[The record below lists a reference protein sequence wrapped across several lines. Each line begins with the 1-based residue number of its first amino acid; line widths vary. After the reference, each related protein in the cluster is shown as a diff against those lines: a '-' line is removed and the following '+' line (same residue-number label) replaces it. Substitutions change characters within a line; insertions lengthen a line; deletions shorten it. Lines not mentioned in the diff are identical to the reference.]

1 MSGRIIASSLFSYRE
16 VHRTIVGLIELNL
29 IRAIREIRG
38 KISIMSENVVG
49 IELPKGLFAG
59 KTAIVTG
66 ASRGVGRA
74 TALRLAEGGANVVVN
89 YLNNDPEGFETS
101 RQSQARGVQS
111 FPIKGDTSDFLQAR
125 RVANK
130 TVEEFGAIDLLVL
143 NAGIWEGAP
152 IEEMSEETWNR
163 VLNTNL
169 KSAWAMSKACVPA
182 MKKRESG
189 AIVLVSSTAGQ
200 RGEANYSNYA
210 ASKGGQISFTKA
222 LASELC
228 PKIRVNCVAPG
239 WIETAMVRPVFEDK
253 DYEQSVIES
262 IPLKRIATTDDIALS
277 ICFLL
282 SPWARHIT
290 GEILNVNGGA
300 VLCG

>member
-1 MSGRIIASSLFSYRE
+1 
-16 VHRTIVGLIELNL
+16 
-29 IRAIREIRG
+29 
-38 KISIMSENVVG
+38 MSEKPFG
-49 IELPKGLFAG
+49 IALPNNLFAG
-59 KTAIVTG
+59 KTAVVTG

-89 YLNNDPEGFETS
+89 YLQSHAEADETV
-101 RQSQARGVQS
+101 RLCEEKGVKAIAVQADVS
-111 FPIKGDTSDFLQAR
+111 EFLQAR
-125 RVANK
+125 DLANK
-130 TVEEFGAIDLLVL
+130 AIETFGKIDLLVL

-169 KSAWAMSKACVPA
+169 KAAWAVTKTCVPS
-182 MKKRESG
+182 MKKQESG

-239 WIETAMVRPVFEDK
+239 WIETAMVRPVFEDEAYK
-253 DYEQSVIES
+253 QSVIKS
-262 IPLKRIATTDDIALS
+262 IPLQRVAMTDDVALS

-282 SPWARHIT
+282 SDWSRHIT
-290 GEILNVNGGA
+290 GEILNINGGA

>member
-1 MSGRIIASSLFSYRE
+1 
-16 VHRTIVGLIELNL
+16 
-29 IRAIREIRG
+29 
-38 KISIMSENVVG
+38 MSELPVG
-49 IELPKGLFAG
+49 IQLPNNLFAG

-89 YLNNDPEGFETS
+89 YLSNSGEAAETV
-101 RQSQARGVQS
+101 RLCMEKGVEALGIQ
-111 FPIKGDTSDFLQAR
+111 GDVSDFNNAAAIAKATLE
-125 RVANK
+125 K
-130 TVEEFGAIDLLVL
+130 FGRIDLLVC
-143 NAGIWEGAP
+143 NAGIWEGAA
-152 IEEMSEETWNR
+152 IEDMTEEVWNR
-163 VLNTNL
+163 VINTNL

-182 MKKRESG
+182 MKRRDSA
-189 AIVLVSSTAGQ
+189 AIVMVSSTSGQ
-200 RGEANYSNYA
+200 RGETNYSNYS

-239 WIETAMVRPVFEDK
+239 WIETAMVRETFTDEVYK
-253 DYEQSVIES
+253 QSVLRS
-262 IPLKRIATTDDIALS
+262 IPMNRMAATDDVALS

-282 SPWARHIT
+282 SDWSRHIT
-290 GEILNVNGGA
+290 GEILNINGGA

>member
-1 MSGRIIASSLFSYRE
+1 MEKKYIG
-16 VHRTIVGLIELNL
+16 
-29 IRAIREIRG
+29 
-38 KISIMSENVVG
+38 
-49 IELPKGLFAG
+49 LPKNLFEG

-89 YLNNDPEGFETS
+89 YLTREDAAAEVVEICRKKDTGAFAVQGDVSNWLE
-101 RQSQARGVQS
+101 ARN
-111 FPIKGDTSDFLQAR
+111 IAERAL
-125 RVANK
+125 
-130 TVEEFGAIDLLVL
+130 EEFGQIDLLVC
-143 NAGIWEGAP
+143 NAGIWEGSP
-152 IEEMSEETWNR
+152 IEEMSEELWNK

-169 KSAWAMSKACVPA
+169 KSAWAMTKACVPA
-182 MKKRESG
+182 MKKQDNG

-239 WIETAMVRPVFEDK
+239 WIETAMVRPVFK
-253 DYEQSVIES
+253 DEVYKKSILDS
-262 IPLKRIATTDDIALS
+262 IPLKRMALTDDVALT

-282 SPWARHIT
+282 SDWSQHIT
-290 GEILNVNGGA
+290 GEIVNINGGA

>member
-1 MSGRIIASSLFSYRE
+1 MNEG
-16 VHRTIVGLIELNL
+16 
-29 IRAIREIRG
+29 
-38 KISIMSENVVG
+38 VVP
-49 IELPKGLFAG
+49 IQLPKSLFAG

-89 YLNNDPEGFETS
+89 FLSNSGEAEETVRICEEKGVLAIVAQGNVSDLVAAQNIARATLN
-101 RQSQARGVQS
+101 
-111 FPIKGDTSDFLQAR
+111 K
-125 RVANK
+125 
-130 TVEEFGAIDLLVL
+130 FGRIDLLVC
-143 NAGIWEGAP
+143 NAGIWEGAR
-152 IEEMSEETWNR
+152 IEEMSEEVWNK

-169 KSAWAMSKACVPA
+169 KSAWAMTKACVPA
-182 MKKRESG
+182 MKKQESG
-189 AIVLVSSTAGQ
+189 SIVMVSSTAGQ

-228 PKIRVNCVAPG
+228 PKIRVNAVAPG
-239 WIETAMVRPVFEDK
+239 WIETAMVRPVFEDEAYK
-253 DYEQSVIES
+253 QSVLNS
-262 IPLKRIATTDDIALS
+262 IPLNRMATTDDVALS

-282 SPWARHIT
+282 SDWSRHIT
-290 GEILNVNGGA
+290 GEIVNINGGT

>member
-1 MSGRIIASSLFSYRE
+1 MNEG
-16 VHRTIVGLIELNL
+16 
-29 IRAIREIRG
+29 
-38 KISIMSENVVG
+38 VVP
-49 IELPKGLFAG
+49 IQLPKSLFAG

-89 YLNNDPEGFETS
+89 FLSNSGEAEETVRICEEKGVLAIAAQGDVS
-101 RQSQARGVQS
+101 DLVAAQNIARATL
-111 FPIKGDTSDFLQAR
+111 DR
-125 RVANK
+125 
-130 TVEEFGAIDLLVL
+130 FGRIDLLVC

-152 IEEMSEETWNR
+152 IEEMSEEVWNK

-169 KSAWAMSKACVPA
+169 KSAWAMTKACVPA
-182 MKKRESG
+182 MKKQQSG
-189 AIVLVSSTAGQ
+189 SIVMVSSTAGQ

-228 PKIRVNCVAPG
+228 PKIRVNAVAPG
-239 WIETAMVRPVFEDK
+239 WIETAMVRPVFEDEAYK
-253 DYEQSVIES
+253 QSVLNS
-262 IPLKRIATTDDIALS
+262 IPLNRMATTDDVALS

-282 SPWARHIT
+282 SDWSRHIT
-290 GEILNVNGGA
+290 GEIVNINGGT

>member
-1 MSGRIIASSLFSYRE
+1 MVEEA
-16 VHRTIVGLIELNL
+16 VP
-29 IRAIREIRG
+29 AA
-38 KISIMSENVVG
+38 
-49 IELPKGLFAG
+49 LPGNLFAG

-89 YLNNDPEGFETS
+89 FLNNAGEAEETV
-101 RQSQARGVQS
+101 RLCEAKDVKATLAQ
-111 FPIKGDTSDFLQAR
+111 GD
-125 RVANK
+125 VADIVAAQTIAK
-130 TVEEFGAIDLLVL
+130 TALDRFGRIDLLVC

-152 IEEMSEETWNR
+152 IEDMSEDLWNK

-169 KSAWAMSKACVPA
+169 KSAWAMAKACVPA
-182 MKKRESG
+182 MKKQPSG
-189 AIVLVSSTAGQ
+189 AIVMVSSTAGQ

-228 PKIRVNCVAPG
+228 PKIRVNAVAPG
-239 WIETAMVRPVFEDK
+239 WIETAMVRPVFEDETYK
-253 DYEQSVIES
+253 QTVLKS
-262 IPLKRIATTDDIALS
+262 IPLNRMATTDDVALS

-282 SPWARHIT
+282 SDWSRHIT
-290 GEILNVNGGA
+290 GEIVNINGGS

>member
-1 MSGRIIASSLFSYRE
+1 
-16 VHRTIVGLIELNL
+16 
-29 IRAIREIRG
+29 
-38 KISIMSENVVG
+38 MSEIPVE
-49 IELPKGLFAG
+49 IKLPANLFAG
-59 KTAIVTG
+59 KTAVVTG
-66 ASRGVGRA
+66 ASRGVGAA
-74 TALRLAEGGANVVVN
+74 TALRLAEAGANVVVN
-89 YLNNDPEGFETS
+89 YLS
-101 RQSQARGVQS
+101 REDAANEVVKECESRGGEAIAVQ
-111 FPIKGDTSDFLQAR
+111 GDVSEWKDAQNLAH
-125 RVANK
+125 K
-130 TVEEFGAIDLLVL
+130 TIERFGKIDLLVL

-152 IEEMSEETWNR
+152 IEEMSEELWNK

-169 KSAWAMSKACVPA
+169 KAAWAMTKACVPS
-182 MKKRESG
+182 MKKQPSG

-239 WIETAMVRPVFEDK
+239 WIETAMVRPVFEDENYK
-253 DYEQSVIES
+253 ASVIKS
-262 IPLKRIATTDDIALS
+262 IPLQRMATTDDIALS

-282 SPWARHIT
+282 SDWSRHIT
-290 GEILNVNGGA
+290 GEILNINGGA

>member
-1 MSGRIIASSLFSYRE
+1 
-16 VHRTIVGLIELNL
+16 
-29 IRAIREIRG
+29 
-38 KISIMSENVVG
+38 MSENIVG
-49 IELPKGLFAG
+49 IELPKGLFQG
-59 KTAIVTG
+59 KTTIVTG

-74 TALRLAEGGANVVVN
+74 TAVRLAEGGANVLVN
-89 YLNNDPEGFETS
+89 YLERHGEADETV
-101 RQSQARGVQS
+101 RLCREKGAGAVAVQGNVS
-111 FPIKGDTSDFLQAR
+111 EFAAATEIAKRA
-125 RVANK
+125 VA
-130 TVEEFGAIDLLVL
+130 EFGGIDLLVL

-169 KSAWAMSKACVPA
+169 KAAWAMTKACVPA
-182 MKKRESG
+182 MKRRDSG

-200 RGEANYSNYA
+200 RGEANFSNYA

-239 WIETAMVRPVFEDK
+239 WIETAMVRPAFEDAEYK
-253 DYEQSVIES
+253 ESVLKS
-262 IPLKRIATTDDIALS
+262 IPLHRVATTDDVALS

-282 SPWARHIT
+282 SEWSRHIT
-290 GEILNVNGGA
+290 GEILNINGGA